1 MRYAFAI
8 LLALHG
14 LIHLMGFVKSFY
26 LTDINIQV
34 LGISKPIGSF
44 WLIVFI
50 LFVILSSQFLT
61 HKKWFYVAFMV
72 VFCVSNSNYFDMGRG
87 QIRNYCQ
94 YHYSFS

>member
-26 LTDINIQV
+26 LTDINKQV

-61 HKKWFYVAFMV
+61 HKKSSRNGAFLN
-72 VFCVSNSNYFDMGRG
+72 FKYTIKIDLLGSLLNPLW
-87 QIRNYCQ
+87 
-94 YHYSFS
+94 